1 MYNSYSGGTTSDS
14 ESASALEESHNADE
28 QRLYDESD
36 LLSAKVLPYQ
46 FEPTY
51 SKKQME
57 SNHKA

>member
-1 MYNSYSGGTTSDS
+1 MYNSYSRGTTSDF

-28 QRLYDESD
+28 RLYDESD

-46 FEPTY
+46 FEPAY

-57 SNHKA
+57 SYHKA

>member
-1 MYNSYSGGTTSDS
+1 MYNFYSGGTTSDS

-46 FEPTY
+46 F
-51 SKKQME
+51 
-57 SNHKA
+57 